1 MECFRNDRVS
11 ASNSCDVVFKVFEKE
26 KNPTEESSNEVE
38 VPETVTAHKS
48 VLKMLSPVF
57 KQMFDGPL
65 KKNES
70 IETVEVRGCSPKA
83 FKVLIDLIY
92 EDKTLLKNQGFSE
105 LFEIVKLAD
114 KYDIQGLYSKLKIHL
129 TALPVTRA
137 KVLEVLP
144 LVGVHQGLSG
154 CEELCTILVKNCAQ
168 SLHMSM
174 DGEKDVY
181 KLYQELE
188 AEDLDQAMVDMLF
201 KYLKEA
207 SGKTTRERRVR
218 EEAEN
223 LRTRNG
229 NEIQSLKNK
238 PEKEIES
245 LKNKHEKEIES
256 HKNKHEKEIESLKKG
271 GHCINCGELKTE
283 CKDGLLIRNGLELIP
298 GLKVVCQGLTQT
310 IFIFKANY
318 IGNKAEG
325 KIRSI
330 SAYFGINGNIEFLSG
345 GQIIVWAGLRYSCTS

>member
-1 MECFRNDRVS
+1 MPGFDTMECFRNDRVS

-223 LRTRNG
+223 LRTRNE
-229 NEIQSLKNK
+229 NEM
-238 PEKEIES
+238 ES
-245 LKNKHEKEIES
+245 L
-256 HKNKHEKEIESLKKG
+256 KNKHEKEIESLKKG
-271 GHCINCGELKTE
+271 GRCINCGELKTE

-345 GQIIVWAGLRYSCTS
+345 GQIIAGVGLRYSCTS

>member
-1 MECFRNDRVS
+1 
-11 ASNSCDVVFKVFEKE
+11 VFQE
-26 KNPTEESSNEVE
+26 NSNEVE

-223 LRTRNG
+223 LRTRNE
-229 NEIQSLKNK
+229 NEM
-238 PEKEIES
+238 ES
-245 LKNKHEKEIES
+245 L
-256 HKNKHEKEIESLKKG
+256 KNKHEKEIESLKKG
-271 GHCINCGELKTE
+271 GRCINCGELKTE

-298 GLKVVCQGLTQT
+298 GLKVVCKGLTQT
-310 IFIFKANY
+310 ICRLEANY

-325 KIRSI
+325 KIKSI
-330 SAYFGINGNIEFLSG
+330 SAYFGYGNISRIEFLSG
-345 GQIIVWAGLRYSCTS
+345 GQFIVVDAGLRYSCTN

>member
-1 MECFRNDRVS
+1 
-11 ASNSCDVVFKVFEKE
+11 
-26 KNPTEESSNEVE
+26 
-38 VPETVTAHKS
+38 VTAHKS

-218 EEAEN
+218 EQAEN
-223 LRTRNG
+223 LRTLRTRNE
-229 NEIQSLKNK
+229 NEM
-238 PEKEIES
+238 ES
-245 LKNKHEKEIES
+245 L
-256 HKNKHEKEIESLKKG
+256 KNKHEKEIESLKKG
-271 GHCINCGELKTE
+271 GRCINCGELKTE

-330 SAYFGINGNIEFLSG
+330 SAYFGINENIEFLSG
-345 GQIIVWAGLRYSCTS
+345 GQIIAGVGLRYSCTS

>member
-223 LRTRNG
+223 LRTRNE
-229 NEIQSLKNK
+229 NEM
-238 PEKEIES
+238 ES
-245 LKNKHEKEIES
+245 L
-256 HKNKHEKEIESLKKG
+256 KNKHEKEIESLKKG
-271 GHCINCGELKTE
+271 GRCINCGELKTE

-330 SAYFGINGNIEFLSG
+330 SAYFGINDNIEFLSG
-345 GQIIVWAGLRYSCTS
+345 GQIIAGVGLRYSCTS

>member
-207 SGKTTRERRVR
+207 SGKTTRERKVR

-223 LRTRNG
+223 LRTRNE
-229 NEIQSLKNK
+229 NEM
-238 PEKEIES
+238 ES
-245 LKNKHEKEIES
+245 L
-256 HKNKHEKEIESLKKG
+256 KNKHEKEIESLKKG
-271 GHCINCGELKTE
+271 GRCINCGELKTE

-330 SAYFGINGNIEFLSG
+330 SAYFGINDNIEFLSG
-345 GQIIVWAGLRYSCTS
+345 GQIIAGVGLRYSCTS